1 MLKCLF
7 IMHDWDGGAEI
18 ISLNVARSLDRNI
31 LDPTVCCLHHLPP
44 LTAMV
49 PETQNFSMPDK
60 PGLLPKLRHFL
71 KLRKLA
77 AESDVVIGTLQLQS
91 VFAAALLSPGKAIAW
106 LRNDLCGKFDGKPAI
121 FVKIYKALLAWAL
134 RRCRGIVCVSEGV
147 RRSCATI
154 WPDLAPRLR
163 VLWNPSDTEKIRR
176 EAEKPLPAALEA
188 CFRKPV
194 ILGVGRLEQQKNF
207 PLLIEACDILRR
219 RGREFS
225 LCLVGR
231 GSQRERL
238 EKLARDSG
246 MEGHIHFAGHQS
258 NPYAIMARSAV
269 LALSS
274 THEGF
279 GNVLVEALCLGIPV
293 VATNCPSGPEE
304 ILCGGAYGRLVPM
317 NDAQA
322 LADALEAT
330 LDAPPDAAKSAAGK
344 RRAEDFSLGTAVA
357 AWQNLIVATAEE
369 RQGSP
374 EENAGP
380 DKF

>member
-7 IMHDWDGGAEI
+7 IMHDWAGGAEK
-18 ISLNVARSLDRNI
+18 ISLIVAGSLDRNI

-49 PETQNFSMPDK
+49 PETQKFSMPDK

-71 KLRKLA
+71 KLRRLA
-77 AESDVVIGTLQLQS
+77 AKSDVVIGTVQLQS
-91 VFAAALLSPGKAIAW
+91 VFAAALLAPGKAIAW
-106 LRNDLCGKFDGKPAI
+106 LRNDLRGKFDGKPAI
-121 FVKIYKALLAWAL
+121 SVKIYKALLAWAL
-134 RRCRGIVCVSEGV
+134 RRCRVIVCVSEGV
-147 RRSCATI
+147 RRSCAAL

-163 VLWNPSDTEKIRR
+163 VLRNPSDTEKIRR
-176 EAEKPLPAALEA
+176 EAQKPLPAPLEA

-258 NPYAIMARSAV
+258 NPYPLMARAAA

-274 THEGF
+274 NHEGSP
-279 GNVLVEALCLGIPV
+279 NVLVEALCLGIPV
-293 VATNCPSGPEE
+293 VATNCPSGPDE
-304 ILCGGAYGRLVPM
+304 ILCKGAYGRLVPM
-317 NDAQA
+317 HDARA
-322 LADALEAT
+322 LADALESI

-344 RRAEDFSLGTAVA
+344 RRAEEFSLKNAVA
-357 AWQNLIVATAEE
+357 AWQNLIVATAGE

>member
-1 MLKCLF
+1 MPKCLF
-7 IMHDWDGGAEI
+7 IMHDWDGGAERT
-18 ISLNVARSLDRNI
+18 SLNLIGSLDRKI

-44 LTAMV
+44 LTGMV

-60 PGLLPKLRHFL
+60 PGLLPRLRHFL
-71 KLRKLA
+71 KIRKLA

-91 VFAAALLSPGKAIAW
+91 VFAAALLAPGKTIAW
-106 LRNDLCGKFDGKPAI
+106 LRNDLRGKFDGKPAV
-121 FVKIYKALLAWAL
+121 FVNIYKALLAWAL

-147 RRSCATI
+147 RRSCAAI

-163 VLWNPSDTEKIRR
+163 VFPNPTDIDRIRR
-176 EAEKPLPAALEA
+176 EAEKPLPEALEA

-207 PLLIEACDILRR
+207 PLLIEACAILRR
-219 RGREFS
+219 RGRHFS

-246 MEGHIHFAGHQS
+246 MEGHIHFAGYQP
-258 NPYAIMARSAV
+258 NPYALMARSAA

-274 THEGF
+274 NHEGNP
-279 GNVLVEALCLGIPV
+279 NVLIEALCVGIPV

-330 LDAPPDAAKSAAGK
+330 LDAPSDAAKIAAGK
-344 RRAEDFSLGTAVA
+344 RRAEDFSLGTAAA
-357 AWQNLIVATAEE
+357 AWQDLILATAEE
-369 RQGSP
+369 RRGKP
-374 EENAGP
+374 GHP
-380 DKF
+380 GD

>member
-7 IMHDWDGGAEI
+7 IMHDWDGGAERT
-18 ISLNVARSLDRNI
+18 SLNLIGSLDREN

-44 LTAMV
+44 LTGMV

-60 PGLLPKLRHFL
+60 PGLLPRLRHFL
-71 KLRKLA
+71 KIRKLA

-91 VFAAALLSPGKAIAW
+91 VFAAALLAPEKAIAW
-106 LRNDLCGKFDGKPAI
+106 LRNDLRGKFDGKPAV
-121 FVKIYKALLAWAL
+121 FVNIYKALLAWAL

-147 RRSCATI
+147 RRSCAAI

-163 VLWNPSDTEKIRR
+163 VFPNPTDIDRIRR
-176 EAEKPLPAALEA
+176 EAEKPLPEALEA

-207 PLLIEACDILRR
+207 PLLIEACAILRR
-219 RGREFS
+219 RGRQFS

-238 EKLARDSG
+238 EKLAKDSG
-246 MEGHIHFAGHQS
+246 MEGHIHFAGYQS
-258 NPYAIMARSAV
+258 NPYALMARSAA

-274 THEGF
+274 NHEGNP
-279 GNVLVEALCLGIPV
+279 NVLIEALCVGIPV

-330 LDAPPDAAKSAAGK
+330 LDAPPDAAKIAAGK
-344 RRAEDFSLGTAVA
+344 RRAEDFSLGTAAA
-357 AWQNLIVATAEE
+357 AWQDLILATAEE
-369 RQGSP
+369 RRGKP
-374 EENAGP
+374 GHP
-380 DKF
+380 GD